1 MAVRH
6 RIRANGFG
14 KSKVV
19 KLTARR
25 AIIEFCKECMGFNA
39 NEVRRCTAPL
49 CPLYP
54 FRTRDKPKG
63 ITVMST

>member
-6 RIRANGFG
+6 RIRANGNG
-14 KSKVV
+14 KTKIIS
-19 KLTARR
+19 LTARR

-54 FRTRDKPKG
+54 FRTYDKPED
-63 ITVMST
+63 TVDVVT